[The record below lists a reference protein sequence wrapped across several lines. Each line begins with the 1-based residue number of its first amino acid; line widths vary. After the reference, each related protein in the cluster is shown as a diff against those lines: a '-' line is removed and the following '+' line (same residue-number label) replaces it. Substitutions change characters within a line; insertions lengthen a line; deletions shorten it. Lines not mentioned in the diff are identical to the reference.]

1 MTKLPIVDIEFIKPC
16 TIDGEEV
23 SPGDIMVAKPS
34 RAKKLI
40 EEGIASLFQPGQS
53 KNKLSSIC
61 ELKRLLKR
69 HPVKIDL
76 RKGIRLIEPPDG
88 AHAIWSE
95 FQWIS
100 HLVFFDEQVGE
111 WLAKHK
117 GQVIYLSKQ
126 TNQAQKNI
134 LLRRRSI
141 LI

>member
-1 MTKLPIVDIEFIKPC
+1 MTKLPMVDIEFIKPC

-40 EEGIASLFQPGQS
+40 EEGIARLFQPGQS
-53 KNKLSSIC
+53 ESIR

-95 FQWIS
+95 FQRIS
-100 HLVFFDEQVGE
+100 HLVFLDEQVGE

-117 GQVIYLSKQ
+117 GQMIYLYKQ
-126 TNQAQKNI
+126 SNQAQKKHI
-134 LLRRRSI
+134 AKE
-141 LI
+141 